1 MSTHFR
7 RYKQTVIDFFFRPTA
22 VHPLTATVRS
32 LLPVFTLRSR
42 LRSWLA
48 KNLLPQASPKLFFQ
62 DPTHTQTSKWVTIKS
77 WWSNPKAAIIPQKL
91 PHQYLLLF
99 SQFTII
105 AQGQKCKKT
114 SIFMISLDRP
124 KQLTI
129 YGVPYSKTL
138 KPHAREK
145 IYYRFFII
153 SSSVTVTVINFSYPI
168 LVFVT

>member
-1 MSTHFR
+1 MIIEYTFQKRQSS
-7 RYKQTVIDFFFRPTA
+7 IFFFRPTA

-77 WWSNPKAAIIPQKL
+77 WWSNSKAAIIPQKL

-138 KPHAREK
+138 KPHAREN
-145 IYYRFFII
+145 INHWIFII
-153 SSSVTVTVINFSYPI
+153 SYSVTVINFSYP
-168 LVFVT
+168 F